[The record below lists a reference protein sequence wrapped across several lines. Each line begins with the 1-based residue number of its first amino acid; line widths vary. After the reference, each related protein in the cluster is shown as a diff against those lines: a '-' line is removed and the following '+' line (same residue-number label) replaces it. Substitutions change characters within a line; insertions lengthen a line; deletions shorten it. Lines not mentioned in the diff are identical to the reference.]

1 MAAPSQTRRI
11 ITGHNA
17 EGKAIFESDE
27 VLTTM
32 NPFVEDGTPPPADSA
47 VPGFTLIHRTEGYP
61 VKIQGQVTE
70 HHGKKI
76 PLSDSSGTVCRIVD
90 FPPVGQAESE
100 QARKGLMHRTQS
112 LDFGIVLKGKI
123 TLELDDGVEKE
134 MQEGDIVVQ
143 RGTIHSWKVS
153 LACCRN
159 EVCELTIVTES

>member
-1 MAAPSQTRRI
+1 MAAPSTTRRI
-11 ITGHNA
+11 VTGHNA

-32 NPFVEDGTPPPADSA
+32 NPFVEDGTPPPAGSA
-47 VPGFTLIHRTEGYP
+47 VPGFTVIHKAEGYP
-61 VKIQGQVTE
+61 VRIQGQITE
-70 HHGKKI
+70 LHGKKI

-90 FPPVGQAESE
+90 FPPVGEDNE

-112 LDFGIVLKGKI
+112 LDFGMVLKGKI

-134 MQEGDIVVQ
+134 MSEGDIVVQ

-153 LACCRN
+153 FVCRW
-159 EVCELTIVTES
+159 